1 MTVIAAAVNL
11 GAGHELT
18 LSLLRS
24 IFMSVQPRAL
34 TQSCE
39 EKTQTKHL

>member
-11 GAGHELT
+11 GAGHELA

-24 IFMSVQPRAL
+24 KFMSVQPRAL
-34 TQSCE
+34 TRSCE